1 MKVMV
6 IGATGTVGKAVV
18 AALETRHQVLRVG
31 HSSGTEQVDITSAQS
46 VRALFERV
54 GQVDAIVV
62 TSGELHFGPLVETT
76 PEQFRKGID
85 SKLMGQVN
93 VALIGQHYLRRGGSI
108 TLTSGIVA
116 DEPIAQGFN
125 ATTVNAAVEGFA
137 RGVAVDAWGAFRIN
151 VVSPTM
157 LTESQDV
164 FGAFFPGFIPQ
175 DGATVAQAYVR
186 SVEGPQTGRVYKVF

>member
-1 MKVMV
+1 MKIVV

-18 AALETRHQVLRVG
+18 AALEGRHQVLRVG
-31 HSSGTEQVDITSAQS
+31 HHQGDDQVDITSAES

-62 TSGELHFGPLVETT
+62 TSGELYFGPLGETT

-137 RGVAVDAWGAFRIN
+137 RAVAVDAWGAFRIN
-151 VVSPTM
+151 VVSPTL
-157 LTESQDV
+157 LTESQEAY
-164 FGAFFPGFIPQ
+164 GPFFPGFVSQPA
-175 DGATVAQAYVR
+175 DTVAQAYVR
-186 SVEGPQTGRVYKVF
+186 SVEGPQTGRIYPVF